1 MKTLPTLFA
10 RSITGAILEY
20 KIEIHGDKYRAV
32 TGQQGGNLIEQAFT
46 VCEPKNSGKL
56 NSTSPSEQ
64 AEKEA
69 LAKFKKKLKEGYFED
84 VTRIDE
90 FVFVQPQLAETYYSP
105 ERIANEHKIILK
117 APADKQEKMLK
128 KLKKFEKRL
137 ARLVKHF
144 KDGGYVWVDYKFD
157 GVRDETTRHGMFSRT
172 GEPCPS
178 APHIFQAV
186 KHLFEAHPDL
196 VLDGELYSHDLRH
209 RLNEINSLASKKK
222 PTSADLIESEKVLR
236 FYVYDAYGFN
246 NITEDNIFSERKAA
260 LKELIANIPY
270 IVYVESTK
278 ATSMEEL
285 DRIHEDAVER
295 EMEGTMI
302 KFDVGYEHT
311 RSDDMWKRKDFMD
324 DEFTI
329 LRFHLGDGKKST
341 MAAKA
346 TALLPDGREFDT
358 NIKGDFKFL
367 TELWE
372 NQQNYIGKKATI
384 RFLKYTEYGIPYIP
398 YIIVFRNDLL
408 P

>member
-10 RSITGAILEY
+10 RSSTGAILEY
-20 KIEIHGDKYRAV
+20 KIEIQGDKYRAV
-32 TGQQGGNLIEQAFT
+32 TGQQGGNQIEQAFT
-46 VCEPKNSGKL
+46 VCSGK
-56 NSTSPSEQ
+56 NIGKANETSPESQ

-69 LAKFKKKLKEGYFED
+69 EAKHAKKIKEGYFED

-105 ERIANEHKIILK
+105 ARISNEHELIKK
-117 APADKQEKMLK
+117 APADKQADRLK

-137 ARLVKHF
+137 ARLQKHF

-157 GVRDETTRHGMFSRT
+157 GVRDETTRHGMFTRT
-172 GEPCPS
+172 GEPCVS

-186 KHLFEAHPDL
+186 KHLFETFPDL
-196 VLDGELYSHDLRH
+196 VLDGEIYNQDLRH
-209 RLNEINSLASKKK
+209 KLNRINGLASRKK
-222 PTSADLIESEKVLR
+222 PTVDELVESEQILR
-236 FYVYDAYGFN
+236 YYVYDAYGFDG
-246 NITEDNIFSERKAA
+246 ITEDNIFSERKAA
-260 LKELIANIPY
+260 LKKLIEGIPY
-270 IVYVESTK
+270 LVYVESK
-278 ATSMEEL
+278 KVTSMEEL
-285 DRIHEDAVER
+285 DACHDDAILR

-302 KFDVGYEHT
+302 KFDVAYEHT
-311 RSDDMWKRKDFMD
+311 RSDDMWKRKDFMEE
-324 DEFTI
+324 EFTVI
-329 LRFHLGDGKKST
+329 KFHLGDGKKST